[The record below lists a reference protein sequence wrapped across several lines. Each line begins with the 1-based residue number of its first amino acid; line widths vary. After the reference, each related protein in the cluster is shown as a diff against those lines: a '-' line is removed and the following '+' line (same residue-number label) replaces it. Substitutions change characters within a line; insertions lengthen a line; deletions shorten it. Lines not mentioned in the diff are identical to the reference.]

1 MSRSKKLYQTEL
13 QQWLVPPL
21 RLDDQSAK
29 YLVTEGDISECI
41 LDPTVTQEFDKIA
54 NMVAEAKNPLDD
66 IPPKEYN
73 RISQELDLY
82 NGLKRH
88 LSGRMP
94 FVTNATLKMHEM
106 LSELDLLGHE
116 VRAFLNAELPGAFV
130 VALQNFVEMMPGS
143 KPNVDWVAS
152 SYAPVIKDS
161 GPASKILG
169 DKYGMY
175 SKYRKNWLMGPRPNA
190 LPDGVAE
197 VDGDVTNVM
206 TVVLLASAVHTRFGA
221 GATLYTSDA
230 GIDVS
235 DDYNRQEEKTLLLNF
250 GQVICGLFSLAPGG
264 CLITKQYSY
273 FLPASREL
281 IMLVSACFEEVYI
294 VKPVTSRPA
303 NSEIYLYGK
312 GFLGMD
318 AKLVKAIIGVF
329 KNKNNNPAAPI
340 FKNKLPTDDHFSSSL
355 RKIDN
360 TLLKT
365 AKEMALLQIA
375 YLEEIMVCYRTMSS
389 NELHKFVH
397 DASNRVIRNWISH
410 NMPVTKGAADSTKVA
425 APAAIMAAPAADA
438 VASSRVA
445 FKEAPTMMND
455 MSQLRLTREI
465 LHTLQLGTTKW
476 AAAECKNIF
485 ERWIMSMVNTRSN
498 AQNQLSVY
506 HVSDIDDFFN
516 QKMVSELVEKR
527 ILNQVGAK
535 ATVKKILNMVSM
547 TIANITI
554 ASASHHVELQDSFL
568 IYYENQAV
576 FRVKI
581 DTDSLKTMLRIG
593 GEVAT
598 LAASLRYE
606 VLSTGGQQWG
616 LPRAHVKYLYEAFN
630 VRNEAFASPLNSRL
644 MGMPDAHFCS
654 LFLDT
659 DEVFGSIGNFFSID
673 NASVISTKGNWI
685 VNPPFVEKI
694 LEQAAVK
701 CLEILEL
708 QGAKAPVF
716 FYIMPAWVDSN
727 TYNMLH
733 NSKYCAAELRLE
745 PGTYYYETPTDQKIW
760 TRAASIYFAL
770 RTAPRATP
778 LQTGIPI
785 CQGVVKEDLSDLH
798 SEASLLAA
806 LQNLQH

>member
-1 MSRSKKLYQTEL
+1 MSRLKKLYQTEL
-13 QQWLVPPL
+13 QSWLVPPL
-21 RLDDQSAK
+21 RD
-29 YLVTEGDISECI
+29 DISSAICTYIVDEGAAGTEYA
-41 LDPTVTQEFDKIA
+41 LDPIITQEFDKVA
-54 NMVAEAKNPLDD
+54 NDVATAKNPLDT

-82 NGLKRH
+82 NGLKRR
-88 LSGRMP
+88 LGNQMP
-94 FVTNATLKMHEM
+94 FITNATLKMHEM
-106 LSELDLLGHE
+106 LSELKILKGKHE

-130 VALQNFVEMMPGS
+130 VALQNFVEMLPARS
-143 KPNVDWVAS
+143 KIDLDWVAS
-152 SYAPVIKDS
+152 SYAPVIRDAN
-161 GPASKILG
+161 GPTSKILG

-190 LPDGVAE
+190 LPDDVAE

-206 TVVLLASAVHTRFGA
+206 TAVILASAVHTRFAGG

-250 GQVICGLFSLAPGG
+250 GQVICGIFSLAPGG
-264 CLITKQYSY
+264 CLITKQYSF

-281 IMLVSACFEEVYI
+281 IILVSACFEQLYI

-312 GFLGMD
+312 GFLGIDVKMI
-318 AKLVKAIIGVF
+318 KAIIGVF
-329 KNKNNNPAAPI
+329 KNKNTNPASPI
-340 FKNKLPTDDHFSSSL
+340 FKNLHKDDPFINKLQI
-355 RKIDN
+355 IDR
-360 TLLKT
+360 TLLKI
-365 AKEMALLQIA
+365 AKEMARFQIA
-375 YLEEIMVCYRTMSS
+375 YLDEIMVCYRTMDP
-389 NELHKFVH
+389 NGLHKFVH
-397 DASNRVIRNWISH
+397 DASTRVIRNWISH
-410 NMPVTKGAADSTKVA
+410 NMSEMKVTKGAADVLSAESSAVTPIFKDGR
-425 APAAIMAAPAADA
+425 IM
-438 VASSRVA
+438 V
-445 FKEAPTMMND
+445 D

-498 AQNQLSVY
+498 APNLLSVY

-535 ATVKKILNMVSM
+535 ATVKKILNMVST
-547 TIANITI
+547 TITNMTI
-554 ASASHHVELQDSFL
+554 ASASQHVELQDSFL

-659 DEVFGSIGNFFSID
+659 DEVFGSIGDFFSID
-673 NASVISTKGNWI
+673 NASVISTKGNWV